1 MSDIDFKTLSREMA
15 GREGLG
21 GSTIM
26 FTIIA
31 LVGLA
36 LVWANL
42 GRVGQCHA
50 RGGADCVLGAK
61 PDGAGVRGWCDL
73 APLCV

>member
-21 GSTIM
+21 GSAIM
-26 FTIIA
+26 FTIVA

-36 LVWANL
+36 LVWANWAEL
-42 GRVGQCHA
+42 DSVTRGEGRIVSSVQTLLRMANG
-50 RGGADCVLGAK
+50 L
-61 PDGAGVRGWCDL
+61 L
-73 APLCV
+73 LL

>member
-1 MSDIDFKTLSREMA
+1 MSEIDFKTLSREMA

-26 FTIIA
+26 LTIIA

-36 LVWANL
+36 LVWANWAEL
-42 GRVGQCHA
+42 DNVT
-50 RGGADCVLGAK
+50 RGEGGSCPRCKTKWFK
-61 PDGAGVRGWCDL
+61 PPRA
-73 APLCV
+73 A